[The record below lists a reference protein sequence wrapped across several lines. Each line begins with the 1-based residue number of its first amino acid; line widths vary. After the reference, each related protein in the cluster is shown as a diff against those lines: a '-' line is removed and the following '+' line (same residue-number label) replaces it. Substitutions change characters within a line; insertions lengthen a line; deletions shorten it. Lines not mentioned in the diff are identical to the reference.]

1 MSMTPVVARISK
13 WFDDWFLWLLVG
25 AYMVAGFFPGAGLAL
40 QHLKSGPIHLFGQ
53 STTIS
58 SGMVMLSFLLLNAG
72 MGVDLSHLG
81 RLRKRVGFVILGV
94 AANVGVPLV
103 CVLLLSPLQFCWHNP
118 DEMQNI
124 LVGLAL
130 VVSMPIAGSS
140 TAWSQ
145 KARGN
150 LALSIGLVLVSSLCS
165 PLTTPLALN
174 AISLV
179 TTGDYSED
187 LQEIASG
194 TTGLFLAL
202 CVIAPSVIGIGVR
215 AALGSERVAAIRPL
229 LRLSNALVLLVLIY
243 ANTSVS
249 LPEAV
254 HNFDADFM
262 ALTFALVATLCV
274 ISFASGALVAWL
286 ARSDRGERAAF
297 VFGLGMN
304 NNGSGLVLASLT
316 LADHPRVMLPLILY
330 NLVQHFGA
338 GLSDRLMFSGA
349 DAGAEV
355 AAGKQARSTLSLNS
369 SPAPKGAVRT

>member
-1 MSMTPVVARISK
+1 MSVTPVVSRLSK
-13 WFDDWFLWLLVG
+13 WCDAWFLWLLVG
-25 AYMVAGFFPGAGLAL
+25 AYVVAGFWPGPGLAV
-40 QHLKSGPIHLFGQ
+40 QQLKTGPIHLFGQ
-53 STTIS
+53 TTTFS
-58 SGMVMLSFLLLNAG
+58 SGMAMLSFLLLNAG
-72 MGVDLSHLG
+72 MGVDLSHLR
-81 RLRKRVGFVILGV
+81 RLRERVWFVILGV
-94 AANVGVPLV
+94 IANVVIPLA
-103 CVLLLSPLQFCWHNP
+103 CVLLVSPLQFLWHNP

-150 LALSIGLVLVSSLCS
+150 LALSIGLVLLSSLVS
-165 PLTTPLALN
+165 PWTTPLCLR

-187 LQEIASG
+187 LQEIAAG
-194 TTGLFLAL
+194 TTGLFLML
-202 CVIAPSVIGIGVR
+202 CVIAPSLVGISLR
-215 AALGSERVAAIRPL
+215 ALLGAERVAAMRPY
-229 LRLSNALVLLVLIY
+229 LRLSNAVVLLVLIY

-249 LPEAV
+249 IPEAV
-254 HNFDADFM
+254 NNFDADFLGL
-262 ALTFALVATLCV
+262 ALGIVVALCA
-274 ISFASGALVAWL
+274 ISFASGAILAWV
-286 ARSDRGERAAF
+286 ARSDQGERAAF

-338 GLSDRLMFSGA
+338 GLSDRLMFSDGEPR
-349 DAGAEV
+349 AERRASRAV
-355 AAGKQARSTLSLNS
+355 FPA
-369 SPAPKGAVRT
+369 SPSPGGTVRT

>member
-1 MSMTPVVARISK
+1 MSVTPVIARLSK
-13 WFDDWFLWLLVG
+13 WCDAWFLWLLVG
-25 AYMVAGFFPGAGLAL
+25 AYVVAGCWPGPGLAV
-40 QHLKSGPIHLFGQ
+40 QQLKTGPIHLFGQ
-53 STTIS
+53 SITFS
-58 SGMVMLSFLLLNAG
+58 SGMAMLSFLLLNAG
-72 MGVDLSHLG
+72 IGVDLAHLR
-81 RLRKRVGFVILGV
+81 RLRERVWFVILGV
-94 AANVGVPLV
+94 VANVVIPLV
-103 CVLLLSPLQFCWHNP
+103 CVLLISPLQYLWHNP

-150 LALSIGLVLVSSLCS
+150 LALSIGLVLVSSLVS
-165 PLTTPLALN
+165 PWTTPLALR

-194 TTGLFLAL
+194 TTGLFLTL
-202 CVIAPSVIGIGVR
+202 CVIAPSLVGIGLR
-215 AALGSERVAAIRPL
+215 ALLGAERVAALRPY
-229 LRLSNALVLLVLIY
+229 LRLSNAVVLLVLIY

-249 LPEAV
+249 IPEAV
-254 HNFDADFM
+254 NNFDADFLGL
-262 ALTFALVATLCV
+262 ALGIVVVLCA
-274 ISFASGALVAWL
+274 ISFASGAVLAWM
-286 ARSDRGERAAF
+286 ARSDQGERAAF

-338 GLSDRLMFSGA
+338 GLSDRLMFSDGE
-349 DAGAEV
+349 GQAERRGSRV
-355 AAGKQARSTLSLNS
+355 VFPVSA
-369 SPAPKGAVRT
+369 SPGGTVRT